1 MLTMLFVIGLVILI
15 FGIICCAKQ
24 AHQEKT
30 PIFFKWVY
38 HNEWFYWMLNTI
50 GGILVCIT
58 LLAGL
63 IVGIIYSNSMVIDD
77 KIALYE
83 EENANIEQSVNLLV
97 EEYKNYESSTFEDLK
112 MDDLTVVFSM
122 YPELKS
128 NELVVEQIKLHV
140 ANNAKIKELKEE
152 KLDYKVCKWW
162 LFF

>member
-1 MLTMLFVIGLVILI
+1 MLIMLFVIGLAILI
-15 FGIICCAKQ
+15 FGIVCCAKRTYRENASKFSQ
-24 AHQEKT
+24 
-30 PIFFKWVY
+30 WLY
-38 HNEWFYWMLNTI
+38 HNEWFYWMLNII

-83 EENANIEQSVNLLV
+83 EENTNIEQSVSLLV
-97 EEYKNYESSTFEDLK
+97 EEYKNYESSTFEDL
-112 MDDLTVVFSM
+112 MMEDLTVVFSV

-140 ANNAKIKELKEE
+140 ANNAKIKKLKEK
-152 KLDYKVCKWW
+152 KLDYRVCEWW